1 MIGKKNAIILLCALL
16 LFASGAWAGDIF
28 KAAEEGDL
36 STVKALLAKK
46 PALAQAKCDGGGTPL
61 HAAIA
66 GGHWLVAALLLDTD
80 PTLIEVKDRLG
91 LSPLNLAA
99 LRGQTAIVGA
109 LLERGACVGS
119 GDRENSQPLHN
130 AAARGHLD
138 TADFLVKKG
147 ADVTFT
153 DDNGTTPLH
162 FAASSG
168 NLDLVTLLVD
178 HGADVNVQNRTQR
191 MAPIHWAAPRES
203 LPIVEYL
210 LDKGASIDVQDLEG
224 QTPLFMAVQNWKTP
238 MVRLLIERGA
248 DIDLAN
254 SRGETPLLAAL
265 HGNVQ
270 IAELL
275 IDEGADVNVVAEGG
289 WTVLHNAAF
298 GGLHGLSARLIE
310 KGLDVNAATD
320 AGWTPLFA
328 AASRG
333 RPDLCELFLEAG
345 AKVDIARDDGRTLL
359 HEMVINGEKDLARL
373 FLEAGADVN
382 GKESKY
388 GREALH
394 WAAIKGETGMVDL
407 LLAKGA
413 TVDEKD
419 GSGRTPLDLAGQ
431 YGNKDVADLLLS
443 KGAAATTGKTNFGR
457 CSLLDKSLGYEEAV
471 LWYLGHCG
479 WACKT
484 KSSFLIFDYWENG
497 PEPDQPCLANGH
509 IDPEELEGLDVYV
522 FVSHEHGDHF
532 DPTIFWWHRV
542 HEKVTYVLGWEPPK
556 APEYVYTA
564 PRTTNKIGGMTV
576 TAIDAN
582 DAGVGF
588 LVEVDGLKLYHAGDH
603 AGWADGQREGY
614 TREIDFLA
622 EKVNAV
628 DIAFL
633 NITGC
638 HTNDPVAL
646 AEGTAYTLKKLP
658 ARMMV
663 PTHAGDREHLYEEY
677 AQKAAREKWKTE
689 VICPENRGDRF
700 FYGGSTAG
708 GSTAD

>member
-1 MIGKKNAIILLCALL
+1 M
-16 LFASGAWAGDIF
+16 
-28 KAAEEGDL
+28 
-36 STVKALLAKK
+36 
-46 PALAQAKCDGGGTPL
+46 
-61 HAAIA
+61 
-66 GGHWLVAALLLDTD
+66 AALLLDTD
-80 PTLIEVKDRLG
+80 PKLIEVKDGLG

-99 LRGQTAIVGA
+99 LHGRTTMVGA
-109 LLERGACVGS
+109 LLERGASLDS
-119 GDRENSQPLHN
+119 GDRENSRPLHN

-138 TADFLVKKG
+138 TARFLVKKG
-147 ADVTFT
+147 ADV
-153 DDNGTTPLH
+153 
-162 FAASSG
+162 
-168 NLDLVTLLVD
+168 
-178 HGADVNVQNRTQR
+178 NVRNKTQG

-203 LPIVEYL
+203 LAIVEYL
-210 LDKGASIDVQDLEG
+210 LDKGASIDAQDLEG
-224 QTPLFMAVQNWKTP
+224 RTPLFIAAENWKTP

-248 DIDLAN
+248 D
-254 SRGETPLLAAL
+254 
-265 HGNVQ
+265 
-270 IAELL
+270 
-275 IDEGADVNVVAEGG
+275 GG
-289 WTVLHNAAF
+289 WTALHNAAF
-298 GGLHGLSARLIE
+298 GGLHGVSARLLE

-320 AGWTPLFA
+320 NGWTPLFA

-333 RPDLCELFLEAG
+333 RPDLC
-345 AKVDIARDDGRTLL
+345 
-359 HEMVINGEKDLARL
+359 ML

-382 GKESKY
+382 GQESKY
-388 GREALH
+388 GRKALH

-407 LLAKGA
+407 LLAEGA
-413 TVDEKD
+413 AVDEKD

-443 KGAAATTGKTNFGR
+443 KGAGPSTRETNFGR
-457 CSLLDKSLGYEEAV
+457 CPLLDKELGKEEVV

-522 FVSHEHGDHF
+522 FASHEHGDHF

-542 HEKVTYVLGWEPPK
+542 HENVTYVLGWEPPK

-576 TAIDAN
+576 TTIDAN

-603 AGWADGQREGY
+603 AGWA
-614 TREIDFLA
+614 
-622 EKVNAV
+622 
-628 DIAFL
+628 
-633 NITGC
+633 
-638 HTNDPVAL
+638 
-646 AEGTAYTLKKLP
+646 EGTAYTLKKLP

-663 PTHAGDREHLYEEY
+663 PTHAGDRKHLYGEY
-677 AQKAAREKWKTE
+677 AQRAAQQEWKTK

-700 FYGGSTAG
+700 FYGGSTV
-708 GSTAD
+708 D